1 MTSIHQFNIKGING
15 EMINF
20 SQFEGKKILIVN
32 TASEC
37 GFTSQYQQLQEL
49 HDQSKEKLVIIG
61 IPANNFG
68 GQEPGSNQ
76 EIKDFCE
83 LKYGVNFLLTEKI
96 SVIGDDQHPIYQWL
110 TQKSL
115 NGVSDYEVK
124 WNFHKFLINES
135 GQIIDSFPSNVG
147 PLDDQILSQVQ

>member
-1 MTSIHQFNIKGING
+1 MTSIHQFKIKGING
-15 EMINF
+15 ETINF

-37 GFTSQYQQLQEL
+37 GFTIQYQQLQEL

-61 IPANNFG
+61 FPANNFG

-83 LKYGVNFLLTEKI
+83 LKYGVNFPLTEKI
-96 SVIGDDQHPIYQWL
+96 SVTGDNQHPIYQWL
-110 TQKSL
+110 TRKSL
-115 NGVSDYEVK
+115 NGVSDNEVK

-135 GQIIDSFPSNVG
+135 GQLITSFPSAVG
-147 PLDDQILSQVQ
+147 PFDDQIIKQVQ

>member
-15 EMINF
+15 ETIDF
-20 SQFEGKKILIVN
+20 AQFEGKKILIVN

-49 HDQSKEKLVIIG
+49 FDQTKEKIVIVG
-61 IPANNFG
+61 FPANNFG

-83 LKYGVNFLLTEKI
+83 LKYGVNFPLTEKI

-115 NGVSDYEVK
+115 NGVSDFEVK

-135 GQIIDSFPSNVG
+135 GHLVASYPSNVG
-147 PLDDQILSQVQ
+147 PLDEAILNQVQ

>member
-1 MTSIHQFNIKGING
+1 MTSIHQFKIKGING

-49 HDQSKEKLVIIG
+49 FDQSKEKLMIVG
-61 IPANNFG
+61 FPANNFG

-76 EIKDFCE
+76 EIKSFCE
-83 LKYGVNFLLTEKI
+83 LKYGVNFPLTEKI
-96 SVIGDDQHPIYQWL
+96 SVTGDDQHPIYQWL

-115 NGVSDYEVK
+115 NGVSDNEVK

-135 GQIIDSFPSNVG
+135 GHLITSLPSNVG
-147 PLDDQILSQVQ
+147 PLDNQILNQVR

>member
-15 EMINF
+15 ETIDF
-20 SQFEGKKILIVN
+20 AQFEGKKILIVN

-49 HDQSKEKLVIIG
+49 YDQSKEKIVIVG
-61 IPANNFG
+61 FPANNFG

-83 LKYGVNFLLTEKI
+83 LKYGVNFPLTEKI

-115 NGVSDYEVK
+115 NGVSDFEVK

-135 GQIIDSFPSNVG
+135 GHLVTSYPSNVG
-147 PLDDQILSQVQ
+147 PLDEAILNQVQ

>member
-1 MTSIHQFNIKGING
+1 MTSIHHFKIKGIGG
-15 EMINF
+15 ETIDF
-20 SQFEGKKILIVN
+20 AQFEGKKILIVN

-49 HDQSKEKLVIIG
+49 HDHAKENLVIVG
-61 IPANNFG
+61 CPANNFG

-76 EIKDFCE
+76 EIQQFCE
-83 LKYGVNFLLTEKI
+83 LKYGVNFPLTEKI
-96 SVIGDDQHPIYQWL
+96 SAKGDDQHPIYQWL

-115 NGVSDYEVK
+115 NGVADNEVK

-135 GQIIDSFPSNVG
+135 GHLIDSFPSNVG
-147 PLDDQILSQVQ
+147 PLDNQILNQVQ